1 MILMHKSILL
11 YGVIIIVTT
20 KTEPKFPFGVVLG
33 VSCGG
38 LLLFGIII
46 IYLVRR
52 CQRRKKV
59 KQRRFWDQMPRDVL
73 YPGEEKFELEDK
85 KEGIGRYG
93 EVTISSIEA
102 RFEGLGFTNE
112 AARHEDV
119 GISNDKS
126 QSEEMRISGDDV
138 YHDEMGIL
146 NKAMQ

>member
-1 MILMHKSILL
+1 MQKFFFYH
-11 YGVIIIVTT
+11 VIIIVTT
-20 KTEPKFPFGVVLG
+20 KTEPTFPFGLVIG
-33 VSCGG
+33 IICGG
-38 LLLFGIII
+38 LFLLGIIT

-52 CQRRKKV
+52 YQRRKKE
-59 KQRRFWDQMPRDVL
+59 KQRRIWDQMPRDVL

-93 EVTISSIEA
+93 GVTISSIEA

-112 AARHEDV
+112 AARYEDV
-119 GISNDKS
+119 GISNATGLP
-126 QSEEMRISGDDV
+126 EEMGISGDGV